1 MKCEEESLKQEMN
14 LNNNKILN
22 DTKEMN
28 LNNNKILNDTKE
40 INLNDN
46 EISNDTK
53 ENTIWKA
60 LMELKSIYQII
71 FILILILFVVIVYLI
86 VKFKGSVSH
95 EKEKIN

>member
-1 MKCEEESLKQEMN
+1 MKCEGESLKQEMN

-22 DTKEMN
+22 DTKEM
-28 LNNNKILNDTKE
+28 
-40 INLNDN
+40 NLNDN

-71 FILILILFVVIVYLI
+71 FILILILFAVIVYLI

-95 EKEKIN
+95 EKEKINE